1 MSSQRAPGQLE
12 LVRRF
17 VNTHDLDEGTDEVAS
32 PRALARWL
40 ADAGLLRGDTGL
52 DEDDLRRAH
61 ELREALR
68 GLMLA
73 NNGAPLDP
81 RAVETLNAAAAGAS
95 VSVRFDSGGNPE
107 LAVEASGLDAAI
119 ARLASIVYEA
129 KVDGTWPRLKACPA
143 DDCHWAF
150 YDHSRNRSGTWCS
163 MRVCGNRAKVRA
175 FRERRSR
182 PRRA

>member
-17 VNTHDLDEGTDEVAS
+17 VNTHDLDEDTDQVSTPQE
-32 PRALARWL
+32 LERWL
-40 ADAGLLRGDTGL
+40 REAGLIGGARRL
-52 DEDDLRRAH
+52 DQRDLRRAH

-68 GLMLA
+68 RLLLA
-73 NNGAPLDP
+73 NNGAAVDE
-81 RAVETLNAAAAGAS
+81 RALETLNAALARAS
-95 VSVRFDSGGNPE
+95 LSVRFDREGEPA
-107 LAVEASGLDAAI
+107 LAVTSSGLDAAI

-143 DDCHWAF
+143 TDCHWAF
-150 YDHSRNRSGTWCS
+150 YDRSRNSSGTWCS

-175 FRERRSR
+175 FRERRAG
-182 PRRA
+182 RRG